1 MVQKGGCYFLDSGE
15 ITFRKTP
22 KDGITHRFALFR
34 KIFLG
39 LVGAESMGGGEKGPA
54 VAKIKEGAPISPH
67 LELDHS
73 L

>member
-34 KIFLG
+34 TIFLG
-39 LVGAESMGGGEKGPA
+39 LVDAESKGGSEKDLA
-54 VAKIKEGAPISPH
+54 ATKKRRGAQFSA
-67 LELDHS
+67 S
-73 L
+73 